1 MMEPAA
7 GVPSPDDVAARLG
20 EMLSWVAEVV
30 AAPDLADDRTRID
43 RIALA
48 ERVKAALE
56 ALQAVEIV
64 AFARSQVAEQQSL
77 DVDPRKLGRGIAD

>member
-1 MMEPAA
+1 
-7 GVPSPDDVAARLG
+7 
-20 EMLSWVAEVV
+20 
-30 AAPDLADDRTRID
+30 
-43 RIALA
+43 
-48 ERVKAALE
+48 LE